1 MRRCPSI
8 RAAPVAGVPAG
19 ATCHPVS
26 GFPPA
31 VGRRGSLAQKAAQ
44 VKGHPG
50 GKTYDFSN
58 LLVRG
63 IILEKLFY
71 VTL

>member
-26 GFPPA
+26 GLPPS

-50 GKTYDFSN
+50 WEPYDFSN

-63 IILEKLFY
+63 GIILEKLF
-71 VTL
+71 